1 MKTTSELASKFNLEL
16 TGSPEVEIVSV
27 AMDSSQVTAGCLFI
41 AVQGAKSH
49 GLDYLDQAVANGAV
63 AVLSDREVA
72 ADLPSLRHSDPRA
85 IAGQVAAEVFGT
97 ADLGL
102 RVFGV
107 TGTNGK
113 TSTSF
118 YLQQLLQGMGVRTG
132 LSTSASTNF
141 EDHQFESHLTTP
153 EAPRLHWLAAET
165 AKLGAQAL
173 VIEVSAQAL
182 ARHRVDGMHF
192 EVAGFTNLS
201 RDHLDDFGSM
211 DEYLSA
217 KRELFT
223 NKFSDSAVISVE
235 DDFAKQLLEGLEI
248 AGVGIGDGL
257 QYQLQKT
264 DHGLKITGKQNLEL
278 NLEIGPLMAKNLAL
292 AVIMLLEAGFDAREL
307 TSAAEAMEIQV
318 PGRLELVGPGLPH
331 VYVDYAHTPAAIDA
345 AGREL
350 KSKYPELTIVFG
362 ASGDRDPG
370 KRSEMAVAA
379 AKYGDILVVT
389 DQHPRSEDPA
399 LIRKTLLD
407 AALQQTNSDRI
418 FEVADPAEA
427 IAKAVNI
434 TASGGAILWCGPG
447 HLTYREVKGQ
457 KLPFDAI
464 AVARKAL
471 ES

>member
-1 MKTTSELASKFNLEL
+1 
-16 TGSPEVEIVSV
+16 
-27 AMDSSQVTAGCLFI
+27 
-41 AVQGAKSH
+41 
-49 GLDYLDQAVANGAV
+49 
-63 AVLSDREVA
+63 
-72 ADLPSLRHSDPRA
+72 
-85 IAGQVAAEVFGT
+85 
-97 ADLGL
+97 
-102 RVFGV
+102 
-107 TGTNGK
+107 
-113 TSTSF
+113 
-118 YLQQLLQGMGVRTG
+118 
-132 LSTSASTNF
+132 
-141 EDHQFESHLTTP
+141 
-153 EAPRLHWLAAET
+153 
-165 AKLGAQAL
+165 
-173 VIEVSAQAL
+173 
-182 ARHRVDGMHF
+182 MHF

-201 RDHLDDFGSM
+201 RDHLDDFGTM
-211 DEYLSA
+211 IDYLSA

-235 DDFAKQLLEGLEI
+235 DDFAKQLLEGLKI

-264 DHGLKITGKQNLEL
+264 DHGFKITGKQNLEL

-370 KRSEMAVAA
+370 KRSDMAAAA

-399 LIRKTLLD
+399 LIRKTLMD
-407 AALQQTNSDRI
+407 AALKKTDPDRI

-434 TASGGAILWCGPG
+434 TARGGAILWCGPG
-447 HLTYREVKGQ
+447 HLTYREVMGQ

-464 AVARKAL
+464 AVAREAL